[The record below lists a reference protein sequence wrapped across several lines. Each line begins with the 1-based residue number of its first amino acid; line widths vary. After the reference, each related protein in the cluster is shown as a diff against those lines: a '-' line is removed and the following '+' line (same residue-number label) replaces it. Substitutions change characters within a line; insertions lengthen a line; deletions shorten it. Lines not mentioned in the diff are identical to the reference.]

1 MGAQGEVFPPSYHTR
16 QNPKVPSFTCTMG
29 FFAKSFLWSF
39 GVSVAFADYGG
50 LRGGVETIDAN
61 VSADY
66 GGLRG
71 GVETIGANV
80 SEAAPRGLAS
90 SCGLFRNHWGNP
102 WDVVAD
108 VERSCDCAQKCNDD
122 VLCKAW
128 THDGSKT
135 CYLRRNKDGGYTL
148 DHHVYGMT
156 SGEKVEEVPPAVTA
170 VDLISP
176 YHYTQYGQRK
186 RELFCDT
193 DTFDYCFS
201 CIDGLC
207 TAVEKC
213 TYGGTNLSVWAPGPS
228 CYPCALPRL

>member
-1 MGAQGEVFPPSYHTR
+1 VERSCDCAQKCNDDVLCKAWTHDGSKTCYLRRNKDGGYTLDHHVYGMTSGE
-16 QNPKVPSFTCTMG
+16 KEVPT
-29 FFAKSFLWSF
+29 
-39 GVSVAFADYGG
+39 
-50 LRGGVETIDAN
+50 
-61 VSADY
+61 
-66 GGLRG
+66 
-71 GVETIGANV
+71 
-80 SEAAPRGLAS
+80 
-90 SCGLFRNHWGNP
+90 CGLFRNHWGNP

-176 YHYTQYGQRK
+176 YHYTQYGQCK